1 MAAAA
6 ADPMGA
12 EALQPS
18 LLLRENAR
26 LCAAAAVA
34 GDEALL
40 FQVQSH
46 CNFSQLRIFRMC

>member
-6 ADPMGA
+6 ADQVGA
-12 EALQPS
+12 EALQPG

-46 CNFSQLRIFRMC
+46 